1 MLLNILHLI
10 NNKGIKNKIIEFFII
25 MSKLSFFI
33 LIIAII
39 LAMIPLYYK
48 LDKVKEIIGWDNKMD
63 DNYEDK
69 KKLILSKKNQTLE
82 EEFIN
87 KFVDLKNEL
96 INYRNNNTYLKY
108 EREAIEKIKQLEKDQ
123 KLFEDFQN
131 NINEKNQKEFQESEL
146 KNLTDLIDRYI
157 LSEN

>member
-33 LIIAII
+33 LVVAIMIAI
-39 LAMIPLYYK
+39 IPLYYK
-48 LDKVKEIIGWDNKMD
+48 LDKVKEIIGWDNKID
-63 DNYEDK
+63 DNYQDK
-69 KKLILSKKNQTLE
+69 AMYILNKKNNTLE
-82 EEFIN
+82 EEFKLKYI
-87 KFVDLKNEL
+87 DLKNEL

-108 EREAIEKIKQLEKDQ
+108 EREAIEKIKELEIEK
-123 KLFEDFQN
+123 KIFEDFEK
-131 NINEKNQKEFQESEL
+131 NINEKNQKDFQEEEL

>member
-1 MLLNILHLI
+1 
-10 NNKGIKNKIIEFFII
+10 

-33 LIIAII
+33 LVVAIMIAI
-39 LAMIPLYYK
+39 IPLYYK

-69 KKLILSKKNQTLE
+69 KKFILSKKNQTLE

-108 EREAIEKIKQLEKDQ
+108 EREAIEKIKQLENDQ